1 MTQIDQEQNQN
12 NSLRSWVELAKD
24 RNDFLI
30 SRIEGIGS
38 KALGVFT
45 VAALIIGIAIPLGV
59 TNTPDISTAWTISF
73 AVLLGLAG
81 INFLMTTVSFVIVYD
96 PTLYRVGPSPK
107 TIFDAY
113 VDSDPREAYL
123 NLLYWTGEWWT
134 VNMATGRSK
143 ARWLRIAI
151 LSTSLEILFIGI
163 WAALLLIQ
171 G

>member
-1 MTQIDQEQNQN
+1 MTQDDQDQI

-30 SRIEGIGS
+30 GRIEGIGS

-45 VAALIIGIAIPLGV
+45 VSALIIGIAIPVGV
-59 TNTPDISTAWTISF
+59 ANTPDLPTAWTVSL
-73 AVLLGLAG
+73 AVLLGMAG
-81 INFLMTTVSFVIVYD
+81 LSFLMTTIAFVIVYD

-107 TIFDAY
+107 TIFNSYADSNPLDAY
-113 VDSDPREAYL
+113 M

-134 VNMATGRSK
+134 ANMATGRSK
-143 ARWLRIAI
+143 ARWLRITI
-151 LSTSLEILFIGI
+151 LSTTLEILFIGV
-163 WAALLLIQ
+163 WAALLFIQ

>member
-1 MTQIDQEQNQN
+1 MNQAEHDRD
-12 NSLRSWVELAKD
+12 NSLRAWVELAKD

-30 SRIEGIGS
+30 GRIEGIGS

-45 VAALIIGIAIPLGV
+45 VSALIIGIAIPLGV
-59 TNTPDISTAWTISF
+59 TNTPDDLPTAWTVSLAI
-73 AVLLGLAG
+73 LLGLAG
-81 INFLMTTVSFVIVYD
+81 VSFLITTIAFVIVYD

-107 TIFDAY
+107 TIFNFYADSNPRDAY
-113 VDSDPREAYL
+113 M

-143 ARWLRIAI
+143 ARWLRITI

-163 WAALLLIQ
+163 WAVLLFIR

>member
-1 MTQIDQEQNQN
+1 MTQTDQEQDRTNT
-12 NSLRSWVELAKD
+12 LRSWVELAKD

-30 SRIEGIGS
+30 GRIEGIGS
-38 KALGVFT
+38 KALGVFS
-45 VAALIIGIAIPLGV
+45 VSALIIGIAIPLGV
-59 TNTPDISTAWTISF
+59 TNTPDISIAWTISL

-81 INFLMTTVSFVIVYD
+81 ISFLVTTVAFVIVYD

-107 TIFDAY
+107 TIFNAY
-113 VDSDPREAYL
+113 ADSDPREAYL
-123 NLLYWTGEWWT
+123 NLLYWTGEWWDA
-134 VNMATGRSK
+134 NMATGRSK
-143 ARWLRIAI
+143 AWWLRVAI